1 MELNKSSKVLREKVV
16 NPEGSIVLGRTP
28 EIQLYL
34 EASNLKIKEDEFY
47 QSAEGK
53 LSSFLTLAQE
63 LSIRNPEYVL
73 GLAKFMSDNGLKL
86 SPVVLCSAL
95 SNDKYELDNDDRK
108 HLLQIFN
115 TPQRI
120 AEAIGL
126 QNIKLVHLNNSFK
139 KHILKVALENMSA
152 YTLQKNKM
160 SNRKIKTKDLI
171 KLLRP
176 LPKDSFS
183 AKLYQDIIEDG
194 ILSKLKE
201 QTLVSVKSDDKL
213 SMAEKKKYYQENIDR
228 IPINMLIR
236 NLRFI
241 VENFDFKDGALMQIK
256 VIEKLNS
263 VTDYRFLNIFDVI
276 TAAREL
282 PQLEK
287 ALFEVVNKFCN
298 DVKDKFDYHNISG
311 TVLYDFSGSMDGKGI
326 EDGFKYLVLMSLI
339 FDKLNIK
346 CFSNDLSGSVKL
358 DSVITDIRKGLISRA
373 YTNIKSEFRREC
385 GGTALLRCTKQ
396 LLNEQSEIK
405 NLIIISDEVSWE
417 EGSDLTGAIN
427 SIHEKMKGRNLI
439 LINPSVY
446 KGTVFKE
453 NMVAFASLT
462 SAIVYNMML
471 VTNQQSFINYIKN
484 YGREGTKEN
493 SSRLKGAERKVDKS

>member
-1 MELNKSSKVLREKVV
+1 MELNQSSKKLREKVV
-16 NPEGSIVLGRTP
+16 NPEGSVVLGRSP

-47 QSAEGK
+47 QSAEEK
-53 LSSFLTLAQE
+53 LNLFLELAYNVE
-63 LSIRNPEYVL
+63 PNYVL

-86 SPVVLCSAL
+86 SPVVLL
-95 SNDKYELDNDDRK
+95 SSLSGQKMPFNSDE

-126 QNIKLVHLNNSFK
+126 QNMKLVHLNNSFK
-139 KHILKVALENMSA
+139 KNILKKALENMSS

-160 SNRKIKTKDLI
+160 SERKIKTKDLI

-176 LPKDSFS
+176 FPKDNFT
-183 AKLYQDIIEDG
+183 AKLYLDLIQDG
-194 ILSKLKE
+194 PLSKLKE
-201 QTLVSVKSDDKL
+201 QTLVSVKSDDKM
-213 SMAEKKKYYQENIDR
+213 SIADKKKYYQENIDK
-228 IPINMLIR
+228 IPVNMLIR

-263 VTDYRFLNIFDVI
+263 INDYRFLNIFDLI
-276 TAAREL
+276 TTAREV

-287 ALFEVVNKFCN
+287 ALFDVIKKFCD
-298 DVKDKFDYHNISG
+298 DVKDKFDYHGING

-346 CFSNDLSGSVKL
+346 CFSNSLSGSSKL

-373 YTNIKSEFRREC
+373 YTTTQSEFRANS
-385 GGTALLRCTKQ
+385 GGTALLHSAKQ
-396 LLNEQSEIK
+396 LLSEQPEIH
-405 NLIIISDEVSWE
+405 NLIVISDEVSWE
-417 EGSDLTGAIN
+417 EGSDLTGDIN
-427 SIHEKMKGRNLI
+427 EVHNAMKGRNLI
-439 LINPSVY
+439 LINPCVY
-446 KGTVFKE
+446 KGTVFRE

-462 SAIVYNMML
+462 SAIVYNLML
-471 VTNQQSFINYIKN
+471 VTNEQQFINYIKN
-484 YGREGTKEN
+484 YGRDGNKEN
-493 SSRLKGAERKVDKS
+493 SSRLKGAKEKVDRR